1 VVAARRIGA
10 ETVQYVANI
19 AKYYVAYS
27 RVEALRTAKG
37 AAGNA

>member
-1 VVAARRIGA
+1 VAARRIGA

-27 RVEALRTAKG
+27 RAAALGR
-37 AAGNA
+37 AG